1 MMQLTY
7 GNRELPVLSANAIV
21 TCIQCDIGLIISFK
35 AKKCIR
41 SNLLFSINVVYILL
55 LLCFGAKI
63 SVRVKFSIS

>member
-7 GNRELPVLSANAIV
+7 VNRELPVLSANAIV

-41 SNLLFSINVVYILL
+41 SNLLFSINVRVYSADKLYVVF
-55 LLCFGAKI
+55 CAKI
-63 SVRVKFSIS
+63 SVQKY